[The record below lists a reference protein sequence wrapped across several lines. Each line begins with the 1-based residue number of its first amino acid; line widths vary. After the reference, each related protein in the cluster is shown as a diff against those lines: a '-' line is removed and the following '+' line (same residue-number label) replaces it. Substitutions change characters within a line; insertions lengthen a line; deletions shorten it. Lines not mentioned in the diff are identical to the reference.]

1 MHFIN
6 LWYYVY
12 LFFFILDLSVKTRM
26 RKYLLY
32 LTLFIFI
39 EVILYWIMY
48 DPYQLNFQ
56 FGFSVD
62 FVSTTIHFGVDGLS
76 LFFIFLISFLVP
88 CCFLFNWKTSIIDVR
103 EYCICLFFMECV
115 LIFVFSV
122 LDILLFYVFFESV
135 LIPMFIFIGLLGL
148 RERRIHASYL
158 LYFYTLFG
166 SLMMLGSLILVY
178 IHIGSTDLQFLQGTE
193 ISLQREIFLW
203 IAFFFSFSVK
213 IPMYPFHV
221 WLPEA
226 HVEAPTE
233 GSVLLAGILL
243 KMGSYGFLRILVPMF
258 WNATIFF
265 IPLVFVL
272 CSVAIVYTS
281 FVTLRQID
289 LKRIVA
295 YSSIAHMNISILG
308 FFAMNIYSI
317 VGSIFLMIGHGIVS
331 AALFFMIGIIYDRY
345 KTRLVKY
352 YSGIVHLMP
361 LFAVFF
367 FFFILGNISFPGTCN
382 FVGEVLIFFGL
393 ASSNWLS
400 VLVLCVGIFLCTVY
414 SMLLYNKIVFGYFN
428 AFNFIYLLDMTRLE
442 FFLLVPFV
450 LLMFFLGI
458 SPYTLIGDILFPC
471 YGFIF
476 V

>member
-1 MHFIN
+1 
-6 LWYYVY
+6 
-12 LFFFILDLSVKTRM
+12 M
-26 RKYLLY
+26 RKHLLY

-39 EVILYWIMY
+39 EVVLYWIMY

-56 FGFSVD
+56 FGFTVD
-62 FVSTTIHFGVDGLS
+62 LLSTSIHFGVDGLS
-76 LFFIFLISFLVP
+76 LFFIFLISFLIP
-88 CCFLFNWKTSIIDVR
+88 CCLLFNWNTCILDVY

-115 LIFVFSV
+115 LIFVFSI

-135 LIPMFIFIGLLGL
+135 LIPMFIFIGLQGL

-158 LYFYTLFG
+158 LYFYTLVG

-178 IHIGSTDLQFLQGTE
+178 IHIGSTDIQFLQSIE

-203 IAFFFSFSVK
+203 IAFFLSFSIK
-213 IPMYPFHV
+213 IPMYPFHI

-243 KMGSYGFLRILVPMF
+243 KMGGYGFLRILVPIF

-272 CSVAIVYTS
+272 CSIAIVYTS
-281 FVTLRQID
+281 LVTLRQID
-289 LKRIVA
+289 LKRIIA

-331 AALFFMIGIIYDRY
+331 AALFFVIGIVYDRY
-345 KTRLVKY
+345 KTRLIKY
-352 YSGIVHLMP
+352 YGGIIQFMP
-361 LFAVFF
+361 LFAVFC

-393 ASSNWLS
+393 VSSNWLS
-400 VLVLCVGIFLCTVY
+400 VLVLCVGVFLCTVY
-414 SMLLYNKIVFGYFN
+414 SMLLYNKIIFGYYNMFN
-428 AFNFIYLLDMTRLE
+428 LVYLLDITKLE
-442 FFLLVPFV
+442 FFLLIPFV

-458 SPYTLIGDILFPC
+458 SPYILLGDILFPC
-471 YGFIF
+471 YGFLFI
-476 V
+476 